1 MESEMDAAGMPEDLD
16 SVDDNAQDWLEDG
29 GGSPTSSSSLDYAQ
43 DWFGS
48 PSSTSSSRSLDSTS
62 DGEDAYGRSSKDSD
76 SESLSWSDA
85 DAGPPLAWSAWPQTS
100 GWRVDTE
107 FAGGGGSMYNS
118 SDAEFYTDDT
128 LALPPS
134 SFSAAYMVGAET
146 SSLGSGD
153 DLGADLDNP
162 APPQT
167 AAGPSGRGE
176 GGARRGMKRKP
187 AAVRSA
193 PLYHSSGSS
202 SSGSYDSESSHQT
215 FTSEPTAQDQA
226 EQADVD
232 MLQRT
237 SADPLPINQNVFS
250 SGRVPQSAL
259 SQELDMV
266 RIILYYTLNHF
277 TQTSRAGAEL
287 HSSF

>member
-1 MESEMDAAGMPEDLD
+1 MELTGRAMAVPMESEMDAAGMPEALD
-16 SVDDNAQDWLEDG
+16 PMDDNAQDWFEDG
-29 GGSPTSSSSLDYAQ
+29 GGSPTGSSC
-43 DWFGS
+43 
-48 PSSTSSSRSLDSTS
+48 LDSTS
-62 DGEDAYGRSSKDSD
+62 DGEDAYGRSPTDSD
-76 SESLSWSDA
+76 SDSLSWSDA
-85 DAGPPLAWSAWPQTS
+85 GAGPPHAWSEWPQTS
-100 GWRVDTE
+100 GWADAE
-107 FAGGGGSMYNS
+107 FVGGGGGMSDS

-134 SFSAAYMVGAET
+134 SSSAAYMLSAET
-146 SSLGSGD
+146 SSSGSGD
-153 DLGADLDNP
+153 DLGTDLDDP

-176 GGARRGMKRKP
+176 EGARRGMKRKP
-187 AAVRSA
+187 AAVHSA
-193 PLYHSSGSS
+193 PLYQCGSS

-232 MLQRT
+232 RLQRP
-237 SADPLPINQNVFS
+237 SADPLPINQNGFS
-250 SGRVPQSAL
+250 SMRVPQCQSAL